1 MMRRPLRGVLVLALL
16 LLAGEA
22 TAQAPAQVPAQV
34 PAQAPAYRWVDDR
47 GNVHYV
53 GRRDQVPEI
62 YRGQLAPT
70 GPAEPPKPRLPQPLP
85 QSAHTRDPNE
95 CVLRF
100 RGTAARPGSSRSYPT
115 CEACWKALN
124 ALGGEERARAEC
136 IAGSVKSYR

>member
-1 MMRRPLRGVLVLALL
+1 MRRRSLRGMLVLALL
-16 LLAGEA
+16 LVAGEA
-22 TAQAPAQVPAQV
+22 AAQAQPPVPPQT
-34 PAQAPAYRWVDDR
+34 PAYRWVDEK
-47 GNVHYV
+47 GTVHYA
-53 GRRDQVPEI
+53 GRRDQVPEK
-62 YRGQLAPT
+62 YREQLNPP
-70 GPAEPPKPRLPQPLP
+70 GPSEPARPRLPQPP
-85 QSAHTRDPNE
+85 QSARAADPNE

>member
-1 MMRRPLRGVLVLALL
+1 VLVLALL

-22 TAQAPAQVPAQV
+22 TAQA

-70 GPAEPPKPRLPQPLP
+70 GPAEPPKPRLPPPP